1 LTVAAS
7 DEFRKQEID
16 DVTDLN
22 DFIAAA
28 SKSVAFMGK
37 VLIAG
42 ARVLSDFEID
52 QIDKKKIPLIKN
64 PRSFH
69 YTLLQINEYSYEAFV
84 KAHENMFGIQ
94 LNTGK
99 MPRCVADC
107 IEYLKSGDKKGMKY
121 LLQSSLDEIK
131 QTADDGATISK
142 EVCDAFD
149 LLGQLIGQVIE
160 ALMTSLDVKRK
171 EITDEIGD
179 ETTRKQQ
186 ENIYQLQQKKL
197 EAAEENVKEKRKD
210 LDDIG
215 KSKLG
220 IWLSFFRHEPTEES
234 LESAREM
241 LEDAENKLKKIREK
255 VQNEIEIISNENIES
270 WKHVRVDVD
279 KALDHNEMLQILN
292 DGLNYLGQYH
302 DKWLDIHRYF
312 IQMSNDLTKAL
323 LTDFSAETVE
333 GHKAIEELENFLQV
347 TSDVCAKMYHSTI
360 MHAQAFDKYILKGI
374 FEIQPM
380 LYIPSG
386 EIEEAQMRWQL
397 SWEEASNGIKDMY
410 EKDAIREIEKQNSS
424 TGKCQ

>member
-1 LTVAAS
+1 
-7 DEFRKQEID
+7 
-16 DVTDLN
+16 
-22 DFIAAA
+22 
-28 SKSVAFMGK
+28 
-37 VLIAG
+37 
-42 ARVLSDFEID
+42 
-52 QIDKKKIPLIKN
+52 
-64 PRSFH
+64 
-69 YTLLQINEYSYEAFV
+69 
-84 KAHENMFGIQ
+84 
-94 LNTGK
+94 

-186 ENIYQLQQKKL
+186 ENIYKLRKKL
-197 EAAEENVKEKRKD
+197 EAAEENVRGKRKD

-255 VQNEIEIISNENIES
+255 VQNEIEISNENIES
-270 WKHVRVDVD
+270 WKHVRDDVEKVVDR
-279 KALDHNEMLQILN
+279 NEMLQILN
-292 DGLNYLGQYH
+292 DGLNYLVQYH
-302 DKWLDIHRYF
+302 DKWSGIHRYF
-312 IQMSNDLTKAL
+312 NKMRNDLTKAL
-323 LTDFSAETVE
+323 LTDFSAETGE
-333 GHKAIEELENFLQV
+333 KNNAIEELNKSLQM
-347 TSDVCAKMYHSTI
+347 TSDVCANKMYHSTI

-410 EKDAIREIEKQNSS
+410 EKDAIQEIEKQNSS

>member
-131 QTADDGATISK
+131 QTTDDGAAISK

-160 ALMTSLDVKRK
+160 ALMTSLRDVNKK

-210 LDDIG
+210 LDDIS

-220 IWLSFFRHEPTEES
+220 IWLSFFRHESKEES
-234 LESAREM
+234 LESARQM

-255 VQNEIEIISNENIES
+255 VQNEIEMYNENIES
-270 WKHVRVDVD
+270 WKHVRGDVD
-279 KALDHNEMLQILN
+279 KAFYHNEMLQILN
-292 DGLNYLGQYH
+292 DGLNYLGQYQ

-312 IQMSNDLTKAL
+312 NKMSNDLTKAL
-323 LTDFSAETVE
+323 LIDFSAEKVE

-386 EIEEAQMRWQL
+386 EIEEAQMRWQS
-397 SWEEASNGIKDMY
+397 SWEEASNGIKEML
-410 EKDAIREIEKQNSS
+410 KNDATLGIEKL
-424 TGKCQ
+424 KF